1 MCNLS
6 QGVEEK
12 GIAKGLAKG
21 RAEGRAEGRTE
32 TSLSLIRNLMDST
45 GLAVEKAMAMLK
57 IPEEDR
63 AKYAELLA
71 KQ

>member
-21 RAEGRAEGRTE
+21 RAEGRTE
-32 TSLSLIRNLMDST
+32 ATVTLIRNLMDS
-45 GLAVEKAMAMLK
+45 ASISIEKAMSMLK
-57 IPEEDR
+57 ISEEDR
-63 AKYAELLA
+63 EKYIELLK

>member
-1 MCNLS
+1 
-6 QGVEEK
+6 
-12 GIAKGLAKG
+12 
-21 RAEGRAEGRTE
+21 
-32 TSLSLIRNLMDST
+32 MDST

>member
-12 GIAKGLAKG
+12 GIAK
-21 RAEGRAEGRTE
+21 GRAEGRTE